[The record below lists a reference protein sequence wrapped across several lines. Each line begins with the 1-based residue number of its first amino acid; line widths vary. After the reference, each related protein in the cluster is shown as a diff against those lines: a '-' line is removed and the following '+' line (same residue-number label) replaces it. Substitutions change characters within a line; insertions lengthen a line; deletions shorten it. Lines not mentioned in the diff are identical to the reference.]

1 MDASNNNMST
11 VSGEKKDNAR
21 PAMKWP
27 NNGLTALHHFL
38 EGSRRARRRR
48 GVGRCRYGRVMALPV
63 RLAAYAAA
71 AAAAAILLAAIL
83 EPT

>member
-1 MDASNNNMST
+1 MRKERQCKAC
-11 VSGEKKDNAR
+11 VEVAKQ
-21 PAMKWP
+21 WP
-27 NNGLTALHHFL
+27 LQPSITSWRDLAGP
-38 EGSRRARRRR
+38 RARRRR
-48 GVGRCRYGRVMALPV
+48 GVGRCRYGGVMALPV